1 MKKPLRIKIA
11 PSILAADFSRLG
23 EEIVAVEDAGA
34 DWIHVDVMDGCFV
47 PNISIGVPVVASL
60 SRVVRAPLDVHLMI
74 DAPERYIEAFAEAG
88 ANHLVVHV
96 ESTPHIH
103 RAIQLINHLGVSAGV
118 TLNPGTPVSSI
129 EEVVGDVDQ
138 VLVMSVNPGFGGQQF
153 IERSIH
159 RIKQVRALLD
169 RVNPEADVS
178 VDGGITPETAGRVIT
193 AGANVLVAGSAIFRA
208 EQGVAAAF
216 EALRRAAEQAR
227 SKAVS

>member
-1 MKKPLRIKIA
+1 M
-11 PSILAADFSRLG
+11 
-23 EEIVAVEDAGA
+23 AVEDAGA

-129 EEVVGDVDQ
+129 EEVAEDVDQ
-138 VLVMSVNPGFGGQQF
+138 VLVMSVNPGFGGQKF
-153 IERSIH
+153 IERSLH

-178 VDGGITPETAGRVIT
+178 VDGGVTPETAGRIVA
-193 AGANVLVAGSAIFRA
+193 AGANALVAGSAIFRS
-208 EQGVAAAF
+208 EQGIAAAL
-216 EALRRAAEQAR
+216 EELRRAAEQAR

>member
-23 EEIVAVEDAGA
+23 EEIMAVEDAGA

-88 ANHLVVHV
+88 ANHLIVHV

-118 TLNPGTPVSSI
+118 TLNPGTPVISI
-129 EEVVGDVDQ
+129 EEVAGDVDQ

-153 IERSIH
+153 IERSLH
-159 RIKQVRALLD
+159 RIEQVRALLD
-169 RVNPEADVS
+169 QVNPEADVA
-178 VDGGITPETAGRVIT
+178 VDGGVTPETAGRIIA
-193 AGANVLVAGSAIFRA
+193 AGANVLIAGSAVFRA
-208 EQGVAAAF
+208 EQGVAAALD
-216 EALRRAAEQAR
+216 ALRRAAEQAR

>member
-23 EEIVAVEDAGA
+23 EEIMAVEEAGA
-34 DWIHVDVMDGCFV
+34 DWVHVDVMDGCFV

-88 ANHLVVHV
+88 ANHLIVHV

-129 EEVVGDVDQ
+129 EEVAGDVDQ

-153 IERSIH
+153 IERSLH
-159 RIKQVRALLD
+159 RIRQVRALLD
-169 RVNPEADVS
+169 RVNPGADVS
-178 VDGGITPETAGRVIT
+178 VDGGVTPETAGRIIA
-193 AGANVLVAGSAIFRA
+193 AGANALVAGSAIFRA
-208 EQGVAAAF
+208 EQGVAAAL
-216 EALRRAAEQAR
+216 EELRRAAEQAR

>member
-23 EEIVAVEDAGA
+23 EEIVVVEDAGA

-129 EEVVGDVDQ
+129 EEVAGDVDQ

-169 RVNPEADVS
+169 RVNPEANVS
-178 VDGGITPETAGRVIT
+178 VDGGITPETAGRVIA

-208 EQGVAAAF
+208 EQGAAAAL

>member
-1 MKKPLRIKIA
+1 MNKPLRIKIA

-23 EEIVAVEDAGA
+23 EEIMAVEDAGA
-34 DWIHVDVMDGCFV
+34 DWVHVDVMDGCFV

-103 RAIQLINHLGVSAGV
+103 RAIQLINHLGVNAGV

-129 EEVVGDVDQ
+129 EEVAGDVDQ

-153 IERSIH
+153 IEHSLH
-159 RIKQVRALLD
+159 RIRQVRALLD
-169 RVNPEADVS
+169 RVNPEADVA
-178 VDGGITPETAGRVIT
+178 VDGGITPETAGRVIA

-208 EQGVAAAF
+208 EQGVAAAL